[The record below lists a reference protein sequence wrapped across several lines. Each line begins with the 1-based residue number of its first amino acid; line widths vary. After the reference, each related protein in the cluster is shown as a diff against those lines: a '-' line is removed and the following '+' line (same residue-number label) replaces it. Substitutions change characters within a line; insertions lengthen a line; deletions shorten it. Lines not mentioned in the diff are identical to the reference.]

1 MNENIDHTGS
11 KTEFA
16 DDPLNIQRHASNE
29 KTRVFDTLNT
39 INVES
44 VTIAQ
49 KPRKTQN
56 SISSDKFCEKHT
68 FLLLPTGK
76 CLVNQKL
83 LNFNIMHQIQIIFC
97 QVCVCL

>member
-11 KTEFA
+11 RTEFV

-39 INVES
+39 INV
-44 VTIAQ
+44 VGITIAQ
-49 KPRKTQN
+49 KPQKKQD
-56 SISSDKFCEKHT
+56 SILSDKFCEKQT
-68 FLLLPTGK
+68 FHLLPTGK

-97 QVCVCL
+97 PVCVCL

>member
-11 KTEFA
+11 RTEFV

-29 KTRVFDTLNT
+29 KTPVFDTLNT
-39 INVES
+39 INV
-44 VTIAQ
+44 VGITIAQ
-49 KPRKTQN
+49 KPQKKQD
-56 SISSDKFCEKHT
+56 SILSDKFCEKQT
-68 FLLLPTGK
+68 FHLLPTGK

>member
-11 KTEFA
+11 RTEFV

-39 INVES
+39 INV
-44 VTIAQ
+44 VGITIAQ
-49 KPRKTQN
+49 KPQKKQD
-56 SISSDKFCEKHT
+56 SILSDKFCEKQT
-68 FLLLPTGK
+68 FHLLPTGK
-76 CLVNQKL
+76 CSVNQKL